1 MESRH
6 LLNLSVQNSLDCMS
20 KNFNLKNFPGGAC
33 ARLEK
38 CAVRGRIVLKHKLC
52 MFCSPWSVNA
62 LNNTEFAKDY
72 QCQHETTRI
81 VTQNSMVSY

>member
-1 MESRH
+1 
-6 LLNLSVQNSLDCMS
+6 
-20 KNFNLKNFPGGAC
+20 
-33 ARLEK
+33 
-38 CAVRGRIVLKHKLC
+38 

-62 LNNTEFAKDY
+62 LNYTVFAKDY

>member
-1 MESRH
+1 
-6 LLNLSVQNSLDCMS
+6 
-20 KNFNLKNFPGGAC
+20 
-33 ARLEK
+33 
-38 CAVRGRIVLKHKLC
+38 

-62 LNNTEFAKDY
+62 LNYTEFAKDY